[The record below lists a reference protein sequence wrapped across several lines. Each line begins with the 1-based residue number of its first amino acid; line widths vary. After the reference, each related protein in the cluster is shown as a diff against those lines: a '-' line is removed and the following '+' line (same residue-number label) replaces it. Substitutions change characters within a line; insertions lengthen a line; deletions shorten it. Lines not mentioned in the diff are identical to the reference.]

1 MGLNYQFPSL
11 KKIGKLP
18 TIELADGSLL
28 QKYKDWF
35 SGSEI
40 QNCVPPLFRD
50 FVIRFS
56 LSFGDAEHDYIEI
69 VHYNEEMTEFAAC
82 HIIDGKKVMELESY
96 YAEYYEDKIHALVHA
111 PLTTKYSEEWLR
123 NEASATV
130 TAVLAVQAF
139 VLYHKPEVVP
149 VYLSESPKQGKETA
163 EKNSKPAQ
171 TRSKS
176 RVADSVRKYIRLTA
190 EDKIP
195 VQRNYR
201 AIQWQVRGHYRHL
214 ENKDGKRYVIYI
226 KPHLAKRGNKPNA
239 PRNIAVE
246 ANPKDLID

>member
-1 MGLNYQFPSL
+1 MGLSDYRFPSI

-18 TIELADGSLL
+18 TIELSDGSLL

-35 SGSEI
+35 SGSGI
-40 QNCVPPLFRD
+40 QNCVPPIFRD

-56 LSFGDAEHDYIEI
+56 LSFGDKEHDYIEI

-111 PLTTKYSEEWLR
+111 PITTKYSEEWLR

-130 TAVLAVQAF
+130 TAILAVQAF
-139 VLYHKPEVVP
+139 ILYHKPDIVP
-149 VYLSESPKQGKETA
+149 VYLSDPPKQRK
-163 EKNSKPAQ
+163 KNEENTGTVKTSK
-171 TRSKS
+171 K
-176 RVADSVRKYIRLTA
+176 RVTDSVRRYIRLTS
-190 EDKIP
+190 EDSAPI
-195 VQRNYR
+195 QRNYR

-214 ENKDGKRYVIYI
+214 ENKDGKRYAIYI
-226 KPHLAKRGNKPNA
+226 KPHLAKRGNKPNSPQSFIVDA
-239 PRNIAVE
+239 DPKKVE
-246 ANPKDLID
+246 QQ